1 MGKRR
6 LEIALKQF
14 AELHPDE
21 TPPAVRWLP
30 FQLNPDLPP
39 QGISRADYIMRKF
52 GEQDSSRYK
61 RVAAIGESLG
71 LDMQFEK
78 IKVQPNT
85 VKAHR
90 LLHHAGE
97 LGKQDA
103 LAEALFRAYFIE
115 GANLTDDATL
125 AEYAAQAGL
134 DRAEILTYLATDSD
148 VDLIH
153 SADVEAR
160 QVGISGVP
168 FFIINRTVGVSGAQE
183 PDVLLQAMEQARQ
196 G

>member
-1 MGKRR
+1 
-6 LEIALKQF
+6 
-14 AELHPDE
+14 
-21 TPPAVRWLP
+21 VRWLP

>member
-1 MGKRR
+1 M
-6 LEIALKQF
+6 
-14 AELHPDE
+14 
-21 TPPAVRWLP
+21 RWLP

-39 QGISRADYIMRKF
+39 QGISRADYILRKF
-52 GEQDSSRYK
+52 GEKDSSRYQ
-61 RVAAIGESLG
+61 RVAAVGKSLG
-71 LDMQFEK
+71 LDMQFGK

-90 LLHHAGE
+90 LMHHAGE
-97 LGKQDA
+97 LGRQDA
-103 LAEALFRAYFIE
+103 MAEALFRAYFVE
-115 GANLTDDATL
+115 GADLTDDATL

-134 DRAEILTYLATDSD
+134 DRAEILAYLATDRD
-148 VDLIH
+148 ADLIR

-168 FFIINRTVGVSGAQE
+168 FFIFNRTIGVSGAQE
-183 PDVLLQAMEQARQ
+183 PEVLLQAMAQARQ